1 MSHNVHYGKIK
12 AWGSM
17 SASLVRANADTPS
30 LLYISIH
37 SHDISIAPRQ
47 SHCPALLLLVIR
59 FVSDAQW
66 LHLPDVFVLV
76 VSL

>member
-1 MSHNVHYGKIK
+1 MSHNIYYGKIK
-12 AWGSM
+12 AWGSV

-37 SHDISIAPRQ
+37 SHNISIAPRQ

-66 LHLPDVFVLV
+66 LHLAYVFVFV

>member
-1 MSHNVHYGKIK
+1 
-12 AWGSM
+12 M

-37 SHDISIAPRQ
+37 SHNFSIAPRQ
-47 SHCPALLLLVIR
+47 SHCPALLLLVIC
-59 FVSDAQW
+59 FVSDAQR